1 MIPHSIVFLSCT
13 AYTKYGA
20 EFLFGTFAMKYLSLP
35 VMFLKFW
42 FFESPLALLMFFVSL
57 NRSFLQLFSL
67 LLFLKTYFKPI
78 KNEYR
83 QGLVGFS
90 RFMGMFVKTW
100 LILADVLMFI
110 LLLLFEVTVFI
121 GYIFLPFATIWLL
134 FL

>member
-1 MIPHSIVFLSCT
+1 MN
-13 AYTKYGA
+13 
-20 EFLFGTFAMKYLSLP
+20 YLVLP

-42 FFESPLALLMFFVSL
+42 FFESPLALLKFFFSL

-67 LLFLKTYFKPI
+67 PLFLKTYFKPI

-83 QGLVGFS
+83 QGLVAFS
-90 RFMGMFVKTW
+90 VAVGMFVKTW
-100 LILADVLMFI
+100 LILANLLMLI